1 VNAVH
6 VLDPGA
12 LLRRARVIAK
22 GAAAKEAARREAAEM
37 ADKILNDGSFQ
48 AGREVALRMGEKL
61 EAIGEHELAHA
72 VAGCFATG
80 YVELYEN
87 GSKTI
92 PKSNCGGQ
100 KKLCPFHARMET
112 RRRLEKY
119 VLPISE
125 AGKVYRLQWGT
136 LTVPNLPRGR
146 LSWGIDGLW
155 AAYKR
160 LRRRHIWQPVTGAI
174 VKMETTW
181 NDSSETWNLH
191 LHVLAAMRHFDG
203 TGETDFSYA
212 SILREW
218 SDCADREGL
227 AGSQWHWWKP
237 VSRWQ
242 PGGIEKAAK
251 ELLKY
256 TSPFYT
262 RPGDGAE
269 PAAYGKGLLQ
279 MPDCAFSEWF
289 VAWRGERDLRSYG
302 VWNAQSKVNFMEEIA
317 SERDLGELL
326 AYVNFIHNPS
336 ERRFEVF
343 SIHNHKSTSELP
355 ISQEITRS
363 DAQLRLEYPP

>member
-1 VNAVH
+1 MNAVH

-12 LLRRARVIAK
+12 LLRRARVIASK
-22 GAAAKEAARREAAEM
+22 AVAKEAARREAAEI
-37 ADKILNDGSFQ
+37 ADSILNDGSFQ

-61 EAIGEHELAHA
+61 ATIGEVELGQQ

-80 YVELYEN
+80 YVELYER

-92 PKSNCGGQ
+92 PTSTCHGQ

-125 AGKVYRLQWGT
+125 AGKAYRLQFGT
-136 LTVPNLPRGR
+136 LTVPNLSLGS
-146 LSWGIDGLW
+146 LSHGMDCLW
-155 AAYKR
+155 RAWTL
-160 LRRRHIWQPVTGAI
+160 LRRRRVWDAVTGAI

-181 NDSSETWNLH
+181 AASTGTWNLH
-191 LHVLAAMRHFDG
+191 LHVLAAMRHFTG
-203 TGETDFSYA
+203 TDVTDFSYSRILEEWDQA
-212 SILREW
+212 SQQ
-218 SDCADREGL
+218 AGL
-227 AGSQWHWWKP
+227 GGSQWHWWKP

-242 PGGIEKAAK
+242 TGGIEKAAK

-279 MPDCAFSEWF
+279 MPDYAFSEWF

-302 VWNAQSKVNFMEEIA
+302 VWNAQSKVNFMEEIGI
-317 SERDLGELL
+317 ERDLGELL
-326 AYVNFIHNPS
+326 AYVNFIHNPAA
-336 ERRFEVF
+336 RRFEVF
-343 SIHNHKSTSELP
+343 WIHNHNSTFELP
-355 ISQEITRS
+355 ELERETSQE
-363 DAQLRLEYPP
+363 AQIRLEYPP